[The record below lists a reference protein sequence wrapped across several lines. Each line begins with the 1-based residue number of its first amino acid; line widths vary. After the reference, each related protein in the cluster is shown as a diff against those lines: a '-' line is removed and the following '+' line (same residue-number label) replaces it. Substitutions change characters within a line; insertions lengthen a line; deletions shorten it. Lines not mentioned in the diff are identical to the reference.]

1 MSFLHRKRIQN
12 HAESRTASAIREVRP
27 SLEATVPDFYT
38 RSVRLRD
45 LRNRAIARKFAEQR
59 KSNRTII
66 EEPYEIRPEL
76 SLNRDIRQL
85 QMIHEDNKVRSRVS
99 VEHRKPLSII
109 QLNGQVRVD
118 LPPEHPICR
127 ERSERRAMMFA
138 IGKAGKTGQRPRRD
152 NNNIKLRC
160 K

>member
-1 MSFLHRKRIQN
+1 MSFLRRKRIQN
-12 HAESRTASAIREVRP
+12 HAESITASAIREVRP
-27 SLEATVPDFYT
+27 SLGAEQ
-38 RSVRLRD
+38 LRD
-45 LRNRAIARKFAEQR
+45 LRNRAIVRKFVEQR
-59 KSNRTII
+59 KNNRTII
-66 EEPYEIRPEL
+66 EDPYEIRPEL
-76 SLNRDIRQL
+76 SLNRDIRQV

-138 IGKAGKTGQRPRRD
+138 TGKAGKGGQRPRRD
-152 NNNIKLRC
+152 TNNIKLRC